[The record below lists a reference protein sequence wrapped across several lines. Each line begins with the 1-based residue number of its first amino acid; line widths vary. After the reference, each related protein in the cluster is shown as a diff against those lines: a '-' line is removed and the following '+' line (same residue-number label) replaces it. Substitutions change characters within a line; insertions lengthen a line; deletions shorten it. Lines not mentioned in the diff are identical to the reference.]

1 MGDVEKLSGR
11 TISVLDMFCNLRW
24 AGVCKGTLVMAKGYE
39 SSAKDKADDK
49 RKGIKEGGKKDK
61 AMDAKAKKKLRK

>member
-1 MGDVEKLSGR
+1 MALEPWKEEVWRGKLGDLLITRE
-11 TISVLDMFCNLRW
+11 
-24 AGVCKGTLVMAKGYE
+24 GVFAMSKGYE
-39 SSAKDKADDK
+39 SSVKDKAADK